1 MEKIPSFPNV
11 HHLNFDREK
20 LNLFVKKKKN
30 LLQANLF
37 NTNPQW
43 KRLFRNGNKEKRKN
57 LYQLNLFNANPQWKR
72 LLRDGLK
79 RKNMNLT
86 SSLLIR
92 NGYDIIFQ
100 NFNREK
106 LCG

>member
-11 HHLNFDREK
+11 HHLNFE
-20 LNLFVKKKKN
+20 KN
-30 LLQANLF
+30 L
-37 NTNPQW
+37 TSSS
-43 KRLFRNGNKEKRKN
+43 KRKKTCFKLTSLTLIHNGKDCFEIETKKKRKN

-106 LCG
+106 LWG